1 MRHHDELV
9 IQYDRND
16 TIIRLEER
24 ISSASNTLEE
34 YKLEVESQDKA
45 VTDAHNFKTTS
56 DVKIRKFDQDLE
68 QNLKKID
75 RARLQEKEFTS
86 DIDKK
91 VEELRLI

>member
-1 MRHHDELV
+1 
-9 IQYDRND
+9 
-16 TIIRLEER
+16 
-24 ISSASNTLEE
+24 
-34 YKLEVESQDKA
+34 